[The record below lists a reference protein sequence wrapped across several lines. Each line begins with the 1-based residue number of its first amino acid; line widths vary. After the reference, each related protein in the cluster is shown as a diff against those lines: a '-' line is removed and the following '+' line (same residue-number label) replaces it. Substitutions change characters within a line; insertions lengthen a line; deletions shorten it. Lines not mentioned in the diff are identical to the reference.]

1 MVRLTSALPTVEK
14 NHWINNNGDDSR
26 STGTTPHIAETS
38 TPPDVQSNTRF
49 TSVIFDLGDV
59 LFTYSTSS
67 STSPISPV
75 LLRRLL
81 HSSIW
86 FEYEKGNLTEEESY
100 AQLARE
106 YNLSAN
112 DVARSF
118 SLARESLKSNSV
130 VVDAI
135 KAIKASGRQVFAM
148 SNMSAPDWDVV
159 KEKLEPSQWALFDEI
174 FIS

>member
-1 MVRLTSALPTVEK
+1 MVLTSALPTLER
-14 NHWINNNGDDSR
+14 NLWINNNGDDSR
-26 STGTTPHIAETS
+26 STGTTPHIAEA
-38 TPPDVQSNTRF
+38 PPDVRSNTRF

-112 DVARSF
+112 DVARSS
-118 SLARESLKSNSV
+118 SLARESLKSNSDV
-130 VVDAI
+130 IDAI